1 MPHGLKIVLA
11 SASPRRK
18 RILQQ
23 VGIRFKTIEPIE
35 VEEIISGK
43 PRTVVIT
50 NANRKASA
58 VAKELND
65 SLVVGCDTIVTINS
79 KIMGKA
85 TNLEEA
91 ERMLKALQGREHIV
105 VSGLAVINAKSGQ
118 EISEIVE
125 TRVFMLS
132 LSDKKIKKYV
142 DTKIK
147 KYVDTGEPIGKAGGY
162 AIQGLGATFIE
173 KIDGCFYNVVG
184 LPISRLNQI
193 LEKLGYNFFPDLL
206 KTRL

>member
-85 TNLEEA
+85 TNLEQA

-125 TRVFMLS
+125 TRVFMLP
-132 LSDKKIKKYV
+132 LSDK
-142 DTKIK
+142 KIK

>member
-18 RILQQ
+18 RILKQ
-23 VGIRFKTIEPIE
+23 VGIRFKTIETIE

-43 PRTVVIT
+43 PRAVVIT
-50 NANRKASA
+50 NVKRKASA
-58 VAKELND
+58 VAKKLND

-85 TNLEEA
+85 TNLEQA

-105 VSGLAVINAKSGQ
+105 VSGLAVINTKSGQ

-125 TRVFMLS
+125 TRVFMLP

-142 DTKIK
+142 DTK
-147 KYVDTGEPIGKAGGY
+147 EPIGKAGGY
-162 AIQGLGATFIE
+162 AIQALGATFIE

-193 LEKLGYNFFPDLL
+193 LEKSGYNLFTDLL
-206 KTRL
+206 KTRK